1 MEVTAMNA
9 LLFIDD
15 EEGMRRSVVR
25 ALQRELYPIFT
36 ADNGE
41 AGIQFVQDHI
51 ANISTVISDFK
62 MPGMDG
68 LETLA
73 TIGKLNPD
81 ITRIILTGYATVETA
96 IQATNEGIDGF
107 LTKPFDNRELRAKI
121 HEITIRKRLRQFVSD
136 PVYQE
141 IIDSPEALKPRFHE
155 VTILFSDIRN
165 FTKMSCEAEPH
176 DIAVFLNHH
185 YFTPMAEIIHQHNG
199 TMDKHIGD
207 SIMAVF
213 GAPVLHVDDAV
224 QAVQAAVDMQKKAVD
239 INAALDTGSGFR
251 LNIGIGISTGKVFSG
266 ILGSIRKRE
275 FTSIGMAVNMASRLQ
290 RLAMAGEILICGGT
304 RDKVFAEFRTEALP
318 PVTVKGIEGQITI
331 HKVNQ

>member
-1 MEVTAMNA
+1 MNG

-25 ALQRELYPIFT
+25 ALQRESYPIFT
-36 ADNGE
+36 AENGE
-41 AGIQFVQDHI
+41 SGVQFVQDQI
-51 ANISTVISDFK
+51 SNIGTVISDFK

-68 LETLA
+68 LETLTA
-73 TIGKLNPD
+73 IGKLNPD

-121 HEITIRKRLRQFVSD
+121 HEITIRKHLKQFVSD
-136 PVYQE
+136 PVYRE
-141 IIDSPEALKPRFHE
+141 ITDSAEALRPRFHE
-155 VTILFSDIRN
+155 VTVLFSDIRN
-165 FTKMSCEAEPH
+165 FTKMSREAEAR
-176 DIAVFLNHH
+176 DIAAFLNHH

-213 GAPVLHVDDAV
+213 GAPILHADDAV
-224 QAVQAAVDMQKKAVD
+224 QAIQAAVDMQKKAVE
-239 INAALDTGSGFR
+239 INMALDTGCGFR

-275 FTSIGMAVNMASRLQ
+275 VTSIGMAVNMASRLQ
-290 RLAMAGEILICGGT
+290 RLARAGEILICGGT
-304 RDKVFAEFRTEALP
+304 RDKVFAAIRSFGQTEALP
-318 PVTVKGIEGQITI
+318 PVTVKGIEGSITVY
-331 HKVNQ
+331 KVNQP

>member
-1 MEVTAMNA
+1 MNG

-25 ALQRELYPIFT
+25 ALQRESYPIFT
-36 ADNGE
+36 AENGE
-41 AGIQFVQDHI
+41 SGVQFVQEHVS
-51 ANISTVISDFK
+51 NVGTVISDLK

-68 LETLA
+68 LQALA

-121 HEITIRKRLRQFVSD
+121 HEINIRKRLRQFVSD
-136 PVYQE
+136 SVYQE
-141 IIDSPEALKPRFHE
+141 ITDSGQALRPRFHE

-165 FTKMSCEAEPH
+165 FTKMSREADAH
-176 DIAVFLNHH
+176 DIAAFLNHH

-199 TMDKHIGD
+199 TTDKHIGD

-213 GAPVLHVDDAV
+213 GAPVQHSDDAV
-224 QAVQAAVDMQKKAVD
+224 QAIHAAVNMQKKAVE
-239 INAALDTGSGFR
+239 INMALEAGCVFR

-290 RLAMAGEILICGGT
+290 RMASAGEILICGGT
-304 RDKVFAEFRTEALP
+304 RDKVFAGFRTEALP
-318 PVTVKGIEGQITI
+318 PVIVKGIEEPIT
-331 HKVNQ
+331 VYRVMNA

>member
-1 MEVTAMNA
+1 MNG

-25 ALQRELYPIFT
+25 ALQRESFPVFT
-36 ADNGE
+36 AENGE
-41 AGIQFVQDHI
+41 AGVQFVQDHI
-51 ANISTVISDFK
+51 LNIGTVISDFK

-68 LETLA
+68 LETL
-73 TIGKLNPD
+73 TFIGKLNPD

-136 PVYQE
+136 PVYRE
-141 IIDSPEALKPRFHE
+141 ITDSAEELRPRFHE

-165 FTKMSCEAEPH
+165 FTNMSRDAEAR
-176 DIAVFLNHH
+176 DIAAFLNHH

-213 GAPVLHVDDAV
+213 GAPVLHADDAI
-224 QAVQAAVDMQKKAVD
+224 QAVQSAVDIQKKSAE
-239 INAALDTGSGFR
+239 INAALGTGCCFR

-290 RLAMAGEILICGGT
+290 RLAKANEILICSNT
-304 RDKVFAEFRTEALP
+304 WDKVFAARRSFGRAEALA
-318 PVTVKGIEGQITI
+318 PVAVKGIEGPITI
-331 HKVNQ
+331 YKVEQS